1 MTHAKP
7 RTAVTYFSDDTSVQ
21 TRQLLARYQL
31 VVLGMTAWKTQG
43 DNPAQAHVTGIKAL
57 NPSIKIAPYLKLTDF
72 WDPTYTYDPAYTFW
86 QSVNANDWW
95 LRNASGSRIAAQTG
109 YYHINSTA
117 WTRQA
122 ANGDRYPQARARWET
137 ANLLSKMKGIDYAYI
152 DGVVPNPLI
161 DADYRDIGTT
171 QSKTDPTIIAA
182 YRKGFVDYL
191 NTIRALNPGIKLLP
205 SSLDLGVPEY
215 KGQYEGQYREC
226 LMGKS
231 WSHENRLG
239 WTAMMQDYR
248 AALANTKAPKTVVL
262 GACTEN
268 GTDPATYPAHYRY
281 GLASTLLEDGY
292 YSWADLAHQRYRG
305 LPWFDESG
313 APLGTAAEAP
323 PTAPTASGIWLRRY
337 TNGVVLVN
345 PSKTTA
351 ASIDVGP
358 GYKHIQGTIDPVVN
372 NGQPARIVTLQ
383 PRSGLVLIKQ

>member
-1 MTHAKP
+1 VTHAKP
-7 RTAVTYFSDDTSVQ
+7 RTAVTYFNDSVAADT
-21 TRQLLARYQL
+21 RPLLARYQL
-31 VVLGMTAWKTQG
+31 VILGMTAWKTRG
-43 DNPAQAHVTGIKAL
+43 TNPAQEHVSGIKAL
-57 NPSIKIAPYLKLTDF
+57 NPSIIIAPYVKMTELE
-72 WDPTYTYDPAYTFW
+72 DPTYTNDPIYPLW

-95 LRNASGSRIAAQTG
+95 LRNAAGGRIAG
-109 YYHINSTA
+109 YPGNYNMNSTA
-117 WTRQA
+117 WTRQD
-122 ANGDRYPQARARWET
+122 ANGDRFPQARAKWDT
-137 ANLLSKMKGIDYAYI
+137 ANLLSKMQGINYVFI

-161 DADYRDIGTT
+161 DADYRGIDTN

-182 YRKGFVDYL
+182 FRKGFVDYL
-191 NTIRALNPGIKLLP
+191 NTIRALNPGLKMLP
-205 SSLDLGVPEY
+205 SSLDLSVPEY

-231 WSHENRLG
+231 WSHEDRLG

-268 GTDPATYPAHYRY
+268 GTNPATYPAHYRY

-292 YSWADLAHQRYRG
+292 YSWADRAHQGYRG

-337 TNGVVLVN
+337 TNGMVLVN

-358 GYKHIQGTIDPVVN
+358 GYKHILGTIDPVVN

>member
-7 RTAVTYFSDDTSVQ
+7 KTAVTYFSDSTAVEL
-21 TRQLLARYQL
+21 RPLLARYQM
-31 VVLGMTAWKTQG
+31 VILGMTAWKTRG
-43 DNPAQAHVTGIKAL
+43 GNPAQEHVTAIKAL

-72 WDPTYTYDPAYTFW
+72 WDPAYTYDPAYTFW

-95 LRNASGSRIAAQTG
+95 LRNASGSRIGAQTG

-117 WTRQA
+117 WTRQD
-122 ANGDRYPQARARWET
+122 ANGDRFPQARAKWET
-137 ANLLSKMKGIDYAYI
+137 ANLLSKMKGIDYGYI

-161 DADYRDIGTT
+161 DADYMGIGTT
-171 QSKTDPTIIAA
+171 QSRTDPTIIAA
-182 YRKGFVDYL
+182 FRKGFVDYTNKL
-191 NTIRALNPGIKLLP
+191 RELNPGLKLLP
-205 SSLDLGVPEY
+205 SSLDLSVPEY
-215 KGQYEGQYREC
+215 KGRFEGQYREC

-231 WSHENRLG
+231 WSHETRLG
-239 WTAMMQDYR
+239 WAGMMQDYR
-248 AALANTKAPKTVVL
+248 ASLANTKAPKTVVL
-262 GACTEN
+262 GACTEK

-292 YSWADLAHQRYRG
+292 FSWADTANQGYQG
-305 LPWFDESG
+305 LHWFDESG

-358 GYKHIQGTIDPVVN
+358 GYKHIQGAIDPVVN

-383 PRSGLVLIKQ
+383 PRSGLVLLKQ